1 MAGVVV
7 NIKVCSPLKLRSG
20 LTGKYHAICHYSYN
34 LPLKAPTFNNARS
47 ERVYELRSYE
57 SATEQYNINKVE
69 MFNVGGEIDLFEQLG
84 FNAVFYGEVISGA
97 KLLLPCCH
105 CPERH
110 AT

>member
-1 MAGVVV
+1 
-7 NIKVCSPLKLRSG
+7 
-20 LTGKYHAICHYSYN
+20 
-34 LPLKAPTFNNARS
+34 
-47 ERVYELRSYE
+47 
-57 SATEQYNINKVE
+57 